1 MATSTQ
7 VVTSTLPAAF
17 ETYYKEGAEG
27 QKGLIP
33 QAFQLYGQGT
43 PQAFQQQYVQPLQAA
58 GLYGAGRVADLS
70 KSQQQL
76 GQQITQMGTPSQF
89 GTGTTALQRGSEG
102 LAGLLNQQAL
112 SVAAPNLQQFQMGP
126 ADVVYGQ
133 QYQAPSMV
141 TAQTG
146 YQPQLSAFQIGQQ
159 ERFGAQQAQE
169 YMSPYMQ
176 NVTDVAK
183 RRAIEDA
190 QKTQLGANL
199 GAARQGTYGG
209 ARQLLAQTE
218 RERGLREQLG
228 DIQTRGLESAFGQ
241 AQQQFERDRA
251 AQLQTQQANLQAALG
266 VQQLGTQ
273 TGLQTALANL
283 SAEQQAN
290 VQNQA
295 AQLQTQGLN
304 AQQALQ
310 AALAN
315 QQAGLTVGQ
324 QNLQARLGVQQ
335 LGAGQSLE
343 AQRAN
348 QAAGLQAAQQSQ
360 QAALGLGQIGQ
371 QFGQLGVAQQAA
383 DIDRLKTLGAYGD
396 LERALA
402 QQGID
407 ARYADLMRGIDFP
420 EAQLDKL
427 SGFIRGIPM
436 TGSVTQTTTPP
447 PSFAS
452 QLSGMGI
459 AGLGL
464 YNAMTGGR

>member
-1 MATSTQ
+1 MATTQQ
-7 VVTSTLPAAF
+7 VVTSTLPTAF
-17 ETYYKEGAEG
+17 EEFYKTGLTAAQSPTG
-27 QKGLIP
+27 QAVKGLIP
-33 QAFQLYGQGT
+33 QAFGLYGQGT
-43 PQAFQQQYVQPLQAA
+43 PAQFKAQYVDPLTKA
-58 GLYGAGRVADLS
+58 GLYGAGRVAELS
-70 KSQQQL
+70 PTQKQL
-76 GQQITQMGTPSQF
+76 GTQITQMGAPSQF
-89 GTGTTALQRGSEG
+89 GTGTTALQKGSEG

-112 SVAAPNLQQFQMGP
+112 SVAAPSLKSLTMGP
-126 ADVVYGQ
+126 ADIVSSQ
-133 QYQAPSMV
+133 QFESPFMQ
-141 TAQTG
+141 TAQVNAPEMFSSRIAE
-146 YQPQLSAFQIGQQ
+146 Q
-159 ERFGAQQAQE
+159 
-169 YMSPYMQ
+169 YMSPYVQ
-176 NVTDVAK
+176 NVLDVQK
-183 RRAIEDA
+183 RQAIEDA

-218 RERGLREQLG
+218 RERALGQQLG
-228 DIQTRGLESAFGQ
+228 DIQARGLESAFGQ

-251 AQLQTQQANLQAALG
+251 AGMQAS
-266 VQQLGTQ
+266 
-273 TGLQTALANL
+273 LANL

-324 QNLQARLGVQQ
+324 QNLQAALGIQQ
-335 LGAGQSLE
+335 LGAGQSIE

-348 QAAGLQAAQQSQ
+348 QAAGLQAAQQQQ
-360 QAALGLGQIGQ
+360 QAALGLGQIGSQ
-371 QFGQLGVAQQAA
+371 LGQLGVAQQAA

-396 LERALA
+396 LERALS
-402 QQGID
+402 QQQID
-407 ARYADLMRGIDFP
+407 ARYADLMRGIEFP
-420 EAQLDKL
+420 ESQLDKL

>member
-1 MATSTQ
+1 MATQTQ
-7 VVTSTLPAAF
+7 VVQSQLPAAF
-17 ETYYKEGAEG
+17 ETYFKEGVDG
-27 QKGLIP
+27 SKGLIP
-33 QAFQLYGQGT
+33 QAFGLYGQGT
-43 PQAFQQQYVQPLQAA
+43 PEAFKAQYTDPLAAA
-58 GLYGAGRVADLS
+58 GLLGAGRVAPLS
-70 KSQQQL
+70 GVQQRL
-76 GQQITQMGTPSQF
+76 
-89 GTGTTALQRGSEG
+89 GSEIQG
-102 LAGLLNQQAL
+102 LGSIPQFQSGTAAIEQGVGGLSNLLNQQAQT
-112 SVAAPNLQQFQMGP
+112 VNAPNLQQFQMGP

-133 QYQAPSMV
+133 QNAAPSMV

-146 YQPQLSAFQIGQQ
+146 YQPQLTAFQMQQQ
-159 ERFGAQQAQE
+159 ERFGNRQAQE
-169 YMSPYMQ
+169 YMSPFMQ
-176 NVTDVAK
+176 NVVDIQQ

-190 QKTQLGANL
+190 QKSQLGANL
-199 GAARQGTYGG
+199 GAVRQGTYGG
-209 ARQLLAQTE
+209 ARQTLAQTE

-228 DIQTRGLESAFGQ
+228 DIQGRGLEAAFGQ

-251 AQLQTQQANLQAALG
+251 AGMTTQQANLQSQLG

-273 TGLQTALANL
+273 TGLQTSLANL

-304 AQQALQ
+304 AQQAMQ

-324 QNLQARLGVQQ
+324 QNLAARLGVQQ

-348 QAAGLQAAQQSQ
+348 QAAALQASEQQAK
-360 QAALGLGQIGQ
+360 AALGLGQMGQ
-371 QFGQLGVAQQAA
+371 QFGQIGLAERSAEL
-383 DIDRLKTLGAYGD
+383 DRLKTLGAFGD
-396 LERALA
+396 LERAVG

-407 ARYADLMRGIDFP
+407 ARLADLQRSMSFP
-420 EAQLDKL
+420 DEQLEKL

-436 TGSVTQTTTPP
+436 TDRTTTVTTPP

-464 YNAMTGGR
+464 YNEMNRRG